1 MVTVWLTQTNVP
13 AAALERMSDVL
24 DDEERA
30 RAARFRF
37 ADDRARS
44 IVARAALRHILG
56 ERLGRDPRALR
67 FIAGPHGKPA
77 LAGGEVEFNVSH
89 SGERV
94 AVAVAATAV
103 GIDIE
108 RERAMRDV
116 RAIARRFFSRGEAA
130 AVERDP
136 SLFFAIWTA
145 KEAVIKAI
153 GGGLTIDLASFE
165 AFASMEHFT
174 PVANLSDYSVIALP
188 VNGGYRCALS
198 IRGQAAPVEVFGLD
212 GNLHPLLPYR

>member
-1 MVTVWLTQTNVP
+1 MVTVWLARTNVP
-13 AAALERMSDVL
+13 AAALARMSDVL
-24 DDEERA
+24 DDDERS

-37 ADDRARS
+37 DDDRARS

-56 ERLGRDPRALR
+56 EALGRDPRALR
-67 FIAGPHGKPA
+67 FVAGEHGKPA
-77 LAGGEVEFNVSH
+77 LAGGEIEFNVSH

-94 AVAVAATAV
+94 AIAVADETTAV

-116 RAIARRFFSRGEAA
+116 LAVAGRFFSPNEAA

-136 SLFFAIWTA
+136 SLFFSIWTA

-153 GGGLTIDLASFE
+153 GGGLTINLASFE
-165 AFASMEHFT
+165 AFAATAQFT
-174 PVANLSDYSVIALP
+174 PVTNLGDYSVIALP
-188 VNGGYRCALS
+188 VDGGYRCALS
-198 IRGQAAPVEVFGLD
+198 IRGQTSTMEMRDWWP
-212 GNLHPLLPYR
+212 